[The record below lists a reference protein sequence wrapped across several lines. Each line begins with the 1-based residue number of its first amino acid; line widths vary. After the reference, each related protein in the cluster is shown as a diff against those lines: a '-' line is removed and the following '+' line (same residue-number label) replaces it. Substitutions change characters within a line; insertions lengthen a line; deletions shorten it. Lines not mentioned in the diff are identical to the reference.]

1 MSDSSVTPWTV
12 TPQARL
18 STEFSRQGYW
28 GGLPFPSPGNLSDP
42 GIQLTYP
49 VSPALAGRF
58 LPTDPPGKP
67 QSYLVPPLKYVQNWI
82 TCAHLHPLPGLWQLL
97 PTALVV
103 TLLVP
108 LVYINHTRQ
117 NETLKRQIRSCYSSL
132 EHCNGNVNVI
142 LLKAKARFCQMSC
155 RSRTS
160 APHYISTLFY
170 YCPMLLLFL
179 GLLLMLLPSHGRL
192 YPKISG

>member
-18 STEFSRQGYW
+18 STEFSRQGYR

-160 APHYISTLFY
+160 APPLHLY
-170 YCPMLLLFL
+170 PLLLLSYAFAFSRTFAHVVAFPWKTL
-179 GLLLMLLPSHGRL
+179 S
-192 YPKISG
+192 